1 MADASR
7 GIQPSV
13 PEEGTSEEIDGSK
26 TQEVGDLSML
36 TEASQQDSAIRGPSV
51 NGWRQTVTIP
61 GVCRRTNVVV
71 VLDDID
77 TLFPDDPDAKL

>member
-1 MADASR
+1 
-7 GIQPSV
+7 
-13 PEEGTSEEIDGSK
+13 
-26 TQEVGDLSML
+26 ML

-77 TLFPDDPDAKL
+77 TLFPDDPDGETSLYRSSDI